1 MDALDLL
8 RTRRSVSAAFLGAP
22 GPDKAQLDEILTIA
36 ARVPDHG
43 KLAPWRFI
51 VFAGDGPAKVSAL
64 LADLYAR
71 KHPEAEPSQ
80 IENERKRLALA
91 PVVVAVVSKAAP
103 HVKIPEWEQFLSAG
117 NAAYNLL
124 LAANALGFRANWTT
138 GWIAGDADTR
148 PILGLAPGE
157 KVVAF
162 IHIGTATTEIADRPR
177 PALEDV
183 VSVWQAP

>member
-1 MDALDLL
+1 MSRFAYVGVLVFVLIGSGWLEVAL
-8 RTRRSVSAAFLGAP
+8 RTRVYSR
-22 GPDKAQLDEILTIA
+22 
-36 ARVPDHG
+36 
-43 KLAPWRFI
+43 WRR
-51 VFAGDGPAKVSAL
+51 L
-64 LADLYAR
+64 L
-71 KHPEAEPSQ
+71 
-80 IENERKRLALA
+80 LALA

-103 HVKIPEWEQFLSAG
+103 HVKIPEWEQLLSAG

-138 GWIAGDADTR
+138 GWIAGEADAG

-177 PALEDV
+177 PALAEV
-183 VSVWQAP
+183 VTVWKAP